1 MFLYA
6 FLSLNA
12 NFLDTDK
19 VMKGWS
25 SPTQKFEKIYL
36 NSQME
41 YQLINFQV
49 CLFVHIEK
57 TASQALF

>member
-1 MFLYA
+1 
-6 FLSLNA
+6 
-12 NFLDTDK
+12 
-19 VMKGWS
+19 MKGWS